1 MCSGC
6 SERFPT
12 KISVANHF
20 SRSHPTTT
28 LAVEDWSDDEE
39 EEGGGFRVSRSGGYD
54 DDGKKRDTP
63 SPTLGE
69 LMLRVVTP
77 PLRPNQAL
85 ARGEEALGQLRKAPS
100 DIDAEVTTPPQVWV
114 KPEEEGTPHPTRDMT
129 TTVGRYRGGMVTP
142 TPETES
148 PLSKEG
154 SESAALGIREA
165 TDEGLQTPLSTGKDP
180 PILPTLGDKDETPS
194 PSISQQL
201 RCQWQEGDLSQMTAT
216 PPEETLVPPPSTS
229 RSLLEA
235 HQFIPCSSAPPGEGR
250 SGDLQSL
257 WSAARASLTA
267 TSADITL
274 TQDSVTLSTGWHK
287 LTWDKRKDTSQAL
300 RKAIHTH

>member
-1 MCSGC
+1 
-6 SERFPT
+6 
-12 KISVANHF
+12 
-20 SRSHPTTT
+20 
-28 LAVEDWSDDEE
+28 
-39 EEGGGFRVSRSGGYD
+39 
-54 DDGKKRDTP
+54 
-63 SPTLGE
+63 
-69 LMLRVVTP
+69 
-77 PLRPNQAL
+77 
-85 ARGEEALGQLRKAPS
+85 
-100 DIDAEVTTPPQVWV
+100 
-114 KPEEEGTPHPTRDMT
+114 MT

-165 TDEGLQTPLSTGKDP
+165 TDEGLQTPLSTGTHTLPGQQERNTVEVITNLLDI
-180 PILPTLGDKDETPS
+180 PIPT
-194 PSISQQL
+194 
-201 RCQWQEGDLSQMTAT
+201 QWQEGDLSQMTAT

-267 TSADITL
+267 TSADKTL
-274 TQDSVTLSTGWHK
+274 TKDSVTLSTGRHK